1 MEVGHSQLQ
10 IVLNSF
16 FLKRLRFLF
25 IVGELYIA
33 FVAAAKNR

>member
-16 FLKRLRFLF
+16 FKEIEVSVYRGGTIHSFCCCC
-25 IVGELYIA
+25 
-33 FVAAAKNR
+33 